1 MEQVNDGTEKKK
13 IVEPTFRFL
22 TSLEKIG
29 DDYTTDKIPITE
41 LVLARQIL
49 AEFPNFHRLAAK
61 GFSKAP
67 LEPGDYAELSEDG
80 QAVVATVPGYPK
92 VKTIRRS
99 DVPEPITVVS
109 VEPLLI
115 ISPDFMKV
123 TLAIHPPLED
133 GRSLRQMHLEE
144 LLAEQNITFGL
155 DQEALEQAKACI
167 DSQEKE
173 FHQIVI
179 ARGQEVGKSSD
190 AYLRYELEIGPIA
203 GTLLEDGSIDFRDR
217 RIMVGIKAGEL
228 IATKIPAIQGAPGVN
243 VFGEETPAPPG
254 RDLKVELANDVRFSH
269 DTLQVTASKNGVLS
283 IVNNRIIK
291 VCSHQVIFSDID
303 YQTGNVESMNAVT
316 IRGSVQPGFKVTAA
330 GDLEISGSV
339 MSGKI
344 EGQGNLVVRGGITG
358 KNSTLA
364 VAGDA
369 DINFIEQG
377 FLRCGGIAVIRK
389 QSYYSEIVSGGD
401 IRCQPNSKVM
411 GGSVIAEGNVTLGD
425 VGSENCTPALIAA
438 GVVATR
444 LDRFNELKK
453 SIIAQQ
459 EAIVQWIQRYHG
471 SSTSKKVKG
480 MEKELADTK
489 LLLIRLNLIPGTGL
503 YSKAGEAEDAMIGPP
518 EDYDPSGGIEIDK
531 IKIDVFGTIYSG
543 TRIQI
548 GNCAMIV
555 EKTVSSRQFKLHPNK
570 KSILALALKR

>member
-1 MEQVNDGTEKKK
+1 MDQGNDGTEKKR

-22 TSLEKIG
+22 TSLMKIG
-29 DDYTTDKIPITE
+29 DDYTTDKVPVTE
-41 LVLARQIL
+41 LVLARQVL

-67 LEPGDYAELSEDG
+67 LEPGDYAEVSEDG
-80 QAVVATVPGYPK
+80 EAIIATVPGYPN

-99 DVPEPITVVS
+99 DVPEPITVVA
-109 VEPLLI
+109 VEPLFI

-123 TLAIHPPLED
+123 TLAIHPPLDD
-133 GRSLRQMHLEE
+133 GRSLRQMNLKE
-144 LLAEQNITFGL
+144 LLAEQNIIFGV
-155 DQEALEQAKACI
+155 DDEALEQAMACI
-167 DSQEKE
+167 ASEEKE
-173 FHQIVI
+173 FHRIVI
-179 ARGQEVGKSSD
+179 AQGQEVGKSTD

-203 GTLLEDGSIDFRDR
+203 GTLLDDGSIDFRDR
-217 RIMVGIKAGEL
+217 RIMVGIKSGEL
-228 IATKIPAIQGAPGVN
+228 IATKIPAAQGSPGVN
-243 VFGEETPAPPG
+243 VFGEETAAPPG
-254 RDLKVELANDVRFSH
+254 RDLKVELAGDVRFSR

-283 IVNNRIIK
+283 IVNNRVIK
-291 VCSHQVIFSDID
+291 VCSHQVIFGDVD

-316 IRGSVQPGFKVTAA
+316 VRGSIQPGFKVMAA
-330 GDLEISGSV
+330 GDLEVSGSV

-344 EGQGNLVVRGGITG
+344 DGQGNLVVRGGITG
-358 KNSTLA
+358 KNSLLQ

-377 FLRCGGIAVIRK
+377 TLHCGGIAVIRK
-389 QSYYSEIVSGGD
+389 QSYYSTIVAGGD
-401 IRCQPNSKVM
+401 VRCQPTCKVM
-411 GGSVIAEGNVTLGD
+411 GGSIIAEGNVTLGD
-425 VGSENCTPALIAA
+425 VGSENCNPALIAA
-438 GVVATR
+438 GVVANR

-453 SIIAQQ
+453 HIVAQQ

-471 SSTSKKVKG
+471 SSNSKKVKG
-480 MEKELADTK
+480 MEKELADSK

-503 YSKAGEAEDAMIGPP
+503 YSKAGEQEEGMVGLP

-531 IKIDVFGTIYSG
+531 IKIDVFGTIFTG
-543 TRIQI
+543 TKIQI
-548 GNCAMIV
+548 GNCAMVV